1 MTSSP
6 RPRPLTLTDVTDAT
20 QARILRASP
29 QHRRNRPPIHD
40 ALVAEREAANRPGV
54 WRRVATRL
62 VDFAGTDHALWVLVG
77 VAVAAL
83 ALLPVFA

>member
-20 QARILRASP
+20 QARILHLAATPSEP
-29 QHRRNRPPIHD
+29 TPIHD
-40 ALVAEREAANRPGV
+40 ALLAEREAANRPGV
-54 WRRVATRL
+54 WRRVVARL
-62 VDFAGTDHALWVLVG
+62 VDFAGSDHALWLLVG

-83 ALLPVFA
+83 ALLPVLA